1 MIENPNGCDL
11 SRLRYKARQA
21 LWLLE
26 HLYGTQGEN
35 FIIFHTNDG
44 SHKAGSLH
52 FKNRAFD
59 GGPPKNHREQLLK
72 SAKEMLGRDYDLL
85 DEVDHWHL
93 EYDPK

>member
-1 MIENPNGCDL
+1 MIENPNGCDM
-11 SRLRYKARQA
+11 SRLRHKARQA

-26 HLYGTQGEN
+26 HLYATQGEN

-44 SHKAGSLH
+44 IHKEGSLH

-59 GGPPKNHREQLLK
+59 CAPPVNHREQLLK
-72 SAKEMLGRDYDLL
+72 SAREMMGPDYDLL
-85 DEVDHWHL
+85 DEVNHWHL